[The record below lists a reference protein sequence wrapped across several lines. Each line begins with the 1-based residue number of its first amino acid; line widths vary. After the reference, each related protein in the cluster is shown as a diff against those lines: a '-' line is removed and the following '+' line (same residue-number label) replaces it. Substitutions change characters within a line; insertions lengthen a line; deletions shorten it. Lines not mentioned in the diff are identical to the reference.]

1 MKRDVSLLIPRLD
14 FQPFCEPAFLAPHHG
29 WTTGLPIVLFDQSQP
44 SLLKSSRLPCDW
56 SILSLVY
63 PTWRMSVLMSFFL
76 LQSVFQSAF
85 TSTNLGQSQQDAV
98 LNLLKGKD
106 VLVSQ
111 PTARGKFVIFSLS
124 RSYASSKLRESNLLV
139 VLWLPL
145 SSTRLCRAKTGSL
158 LQ

>member
-1 MKRDVSLLIPRLD
+1 MALYTVKRVSTFKEIALDNFIFCSFSAEPRLD

-29 WTTGLPIVLFDQSQP
+29 WITGLPIVFFDQLQP

-56 SILSLVY
+56 SILSFVY

-76 LQSVFQSAF
+76 LQSFLQSVFQSAF

-106 VLVSQ
+106 VLISQ
-111 PTARGKFVIFSLS
+111 PTA
-124 RSYASSKLRESNLLV
+124 
-139 VLWLPL
+139 
-145 SSTRLCRAKTGSL
+145 
-158 LQ
+158 